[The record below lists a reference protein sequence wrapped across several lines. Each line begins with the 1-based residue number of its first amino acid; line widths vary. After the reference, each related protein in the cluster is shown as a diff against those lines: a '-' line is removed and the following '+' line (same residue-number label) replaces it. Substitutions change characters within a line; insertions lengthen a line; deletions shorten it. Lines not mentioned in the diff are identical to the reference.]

1 MAADYNIP
9 RCQIIPEPEDQAV
22 FQIGDQEVL
31 RWHHGKEYPRPFFYP
46 LNGPSGQSLTRM
58 GHPGAANHDHHR
70 SVWFAHNKV
79 LGMDFWADGK
89 EMQIRQHGWLV
100 YQDGEEEAV
109 MASEIGWYDGH
120 DPQPLLKQVLVAALQ
135 PDREGQYQL
144 ELQATFTPT
153 AETLELQKTNFGMLA
168 VRVSKNLSVHFG
180 GGTLANSEGQ
190 VGEPAIFGKPAR
202 WMDYSGPVSTSG
214 PPVIEGISYIDHP
227 KNPGQPTHWHVREDG
242 WMGASLC
249 FNAPI
254 ILQKAAPLRIR
265 YLLDIHSGPLDA
277 KRANRLHTAFSA
289 RLPWKVFKGGKRHHQ
304 YTVMR
309 VDE

>member
-254 ILQKAAPLRIR
+254 MLQKIAPLRIR
-265 YLLDIHSGPLDA
+265 YLLDIHAGPVDA
-277 KRANRLHTAFSA
+277 KRANRLQTDFSG

>member
-1 MAADYNIP
+1 MAADYSIP

-22 FQIGDQEVL
+22 FQIGDREVL
-31 RWHHGKEYPRPFFYP
+31 RWHYGKEYPRPFFYP

-58 GHPGAANHDHHR
+58 GHPGAPNHDHHQ

-79 LGMDFWADGK
+79 LGIDFWANGGDT
-89 EMQIRQHGWLV
+89 QIRQHRWLV

-109 MASEIGWYDGH
+109 MASEVGWYDGH
-120 DPQPLLKQVLVAALQ
+120 DPQPLLKQVLVASLQ
-135 PDREGQYQL
+135 PDSEGQYQL
-144 ELQATFTPT
+144 EMQATFTPT

-168 VRVSKNLSVHFG
+168 VRVAKSLSVHFG
-180 GGTLANSEGQ
+180 GGTLTNSEGQ

-214 PPVIEGISYIDHP
+214 KPLIEGISYIDHP
-227 KNPGQPTHWHVREDG
+227 NNPGQPTHWHVREDG

-254 ILQKAAPLRIR
+254 MLQKGAPLRIR
-265 YLLDIHSGPLDA
+265 YLLDIHSAPIDA
-277 KRANRLHTAFSA
+277 TRANRLHADFSE
-289 RLPWKVFKGGKRHHQ
+289 RPPWKVFKGGKPHHQ
-304 YTVMR
+304 YTVIR

>member
-22 FQIGDQEVL
+22 FQIGEQQVL
-31 RWHHGKEYPRPFFYP
+31 RWHFGKEYPRPFFYP
-46 LNGPSGQSLTRM
+46 LNGPSGRSLTRM
-58 GHPGAANHDHHR
+58 GHPGAPNHDHHQ
-70 SVWFAHNKV
+70 SVWFAHNKA
-79 LGMDFWADGK
+79 LGIDFWANGGDP
-89 EMQIRQHGWLV
+89 QIRQHRWLV

-120 DPQPLLKQVLVAALQ
+120 DPQPLLKQVLVACLQ
-135 PDREGQYQL
+135 PDTEGQYQL

-168 VRVSKNLSVHFG
+168 VRVAKSLSVHFG
-180 GGTLANSEGQ
+180 GGTLTNSEGQ

-202 WMDYSGPVSTSG
+202 WMDYSGPVATKAETLT
-214 PPVIEGISYIDHP
+214 EGISYIDHP

-249 FNAPI
+249 FNAPVM
-254 ILQKAAPLRIR
+254 LQRARPLRIR
-265 YLLDIHSGPLDA
+265 YLLDIHSGPIDA
-277 KRANRLHTAFSA
+277 KRADKLHTDFSS

-309 VDE
+309 VDQ

>member
-31 RWHHGKEYPRPFFYP
+31 RWHYGKEYPRPFFYP

-109 MASEIGWYDGH
+109 MASELGWYDGH
-120 DPQPLLKQVLVAALQ
+120 DPQPLLKQVLVASLQ

-180 GGTLANSEGQ
+180 GGTLTNSEGQ

-214 PPVIEGISYIDHP
+214 QPVIEGISYIDHP

-254 ILQKAAPLRIR
+254 MLQKVAPLRIR
-265 YLLDIHSGPLDA
+265 YLLDIHAGPVDA
-277 KRANRLHTAFSA
+277 KRANRLHTDFSK
-289 RLPWKVFKGGKRHHQ
+289 RLPWRVFKGGKRHHQ
-304 YTVMR
+304 YTAMR